1 MSAQNGIFNL
11 KKQLLNLFL
20 IFRSTQKHF
29 MKFILSIVLVALV
42 TYAIGIYGNLP
53 WWSFVVTNLMIAIAL
68 PIKPIQSFLAG
79 ALGVGALWA
88 GLAFGIDMANNHIL
102 SSKVAQILPLGG
114 SYIAL
119 IIVTAFVGA
128 LLGGLASL
136 TGSFVRKPE

>member
-1 MSAQNGIFNL
+1 
-11 KKQLLNLFL
+11 
-20 IFRSTQKHF
+20 
-29 MKFILSIVLVALV
+29 MKFILSILLVGLV
-42 TYAIGIYGNLP
+42 TYAIGIYGTLP
-53 WWSFVVTNLMIAIAL
+53 WWSFVVTNLIIAIAL
-68 PIKPIQSFLAG
+68 PIKPLQSFIAG

-102 SSKVAQILPLGG
+102 STKIAQILPLGG

>member
-1 MSAQNGIFNL
+1 
-11 KKQLLNLFL
+11 
-20 IFRSTQKHF
+20 
-29 MKFILSIVLVALV
+29 MKFILSIVLIALV

-53 WWSFVVTNLMIAIAL
+53 WWSFVVTNLIIAIAL
-68 PIKPIQSFLAG
+68 PIKPLQSFIAG

-88 GLAFGIDMANNHIL
+88 GLAFGIDLANNHIL
-102 SSKVAQILPLGG
+102 STKVAQILPLGG

-119 IIVTAFVGA
+119 IAVTAIVGA

>member
-1 MSAQNGIFNL
+1 
-11 KKQLLNLFL
+11 
-20 IFRSTQKHF
+20 

-68 PIKPIQSFLAG
+68 PIKPLQSFFAG
-79 ALGVGALWA
+79 ALGVGAFWG

>member
-1 MSAQNGIFNL
+1 
-11 KKQLLNLFL
+11 
-20 IFRSTQKHF
+20 
-29 MKFILSIVLVALV
+29 MKFILSILLVGLV

-53 WWSFVVTNLMIAIAL
+53 WWSFVVTNLIIAIAL
-68 PIKPIQSFLAG
+68 PIKPLHSFITG

-88 GLAFGIDMANNHIL
+88 GLAFGIDLANNHIL
-102 SSKVAQILPLGG
+102 STKVAQILPLGG

-119 IIVTAFVGA
+119 ILVTAFVGA

>member
-1 MSAQNGIFNL
+1 
-11 KKQLLNLFL
+11 
-20 IFRSTQKHF
+20 

-68 PIKPIQSFLAG
+68 PIKPLQSFFAG

-102 SSKVAQILPLGG
+102 SSKVAHILPLGG

>member
-1 MSAQNGIFNL
+1 
-11 KKQLLNLFL
+11 
-20 IFRSTQKHF
+20 
-29 MKFILSIVLVALV
+29 MKFIVAIFLHAFLAFAV
-42 TYAIGIYGNLP
+42 GLYSQFP
-53 WWSFVVTNLMIAIAL
+53 WWLFVGTSGIVAFFIMDTPAKSF
-68 PIKPIQSFLAG
+68 FAG
-79 ALGVGALWA
+79 FLGVGALWA

>member
-1 MSAQNGIFNL
+1 MKEQNGIFNL
-11 KKQLLNLFL
+11 KKRLHNFFIINQL
-20 IFRSTQKHF
+20 KHIQ
-29 MKFILSIVLVALV
+29 MKFILSIVLVGLV

-53 WWSFVVTNLMIAIAL
+53 WWSFVMTNLIIAIAL
-68 PIKPIQSFLAG
+68 PIKPLQSFIAG

-88 GLAFGIDMANNHIL
+88 GLAFGIDLANNHIL
-102 SSKVAQILPLGG
+102 STKVAQILPLGG

-119 IIVTAFVGA
+119 IAVTALVGA

>member
-1 MSAQNGIFNL
+1 
-11 KKQLLNLFL
+11 
-20 IFRSTQKHF
+20 
-29 MKFILSIVLVALV
+29 MKFILSILLVGLV
-42 TYAIGIYGNLP
+42 TYAIGIYGTLP
-53 WWSFVVTNLMIAIAL
+53 WWSFVVTNLIIAIAL
-68 PIKPIQSFLAG
+68 PIKPLQSFIAG

-88 GLAFGIDMANNHIL
+88 GLAFGIDLANNHIL
-102 SSKVAQILPLGG
+102 STKVAQILPLGG

>member
-1 MSAQNGIFNL
+1 
-11 KKQLLNLFL
+11 
-20 IFRSTQKHF
+20 
-29 MKFILSIVLVALV
+29 MKFILSILLVGLV
-42 TYAIGIYGNLP
+42 TYAIGIYGTLP
-53 WWSFVVTNLMIAIAL
+53 WWSFVVTNLIIAIAL
-68 PIKPIQSFLAG
+68 PIKPLQSFFAG

-88 GLAFGIDMANNHIL
+88 GLAFGIDLANNHIL
-102 SSKVAQILPLGG
+102 STKVAQILPLGG

>member
-1 MSAQNGIFNL
+1 
-11 KKQLLNLFL
+11 
-20 IFRSTQKHF
+20 

>member
-1 MSAQNGIFNL
+1 
-11 KKQLLNLFL
+11 
-20 IFRSTQKHF
+20 
-29 MKFILSIVLVALV
+29 MKFILSIVLVGLV

-53 WWSFVVTNLMIAIAL
+53 WWSFVVTNLIIAIAM
-68 PIKPIQSFLAG
+68 PIKPLQSFIAG

-88 GLAFGIDMANNHIL
+88 GLAFGIDLANNHIL
-102 SSKVAQILPLGG
+102 STKVAQILPIGG

-119 IIVTAFVGA
+119 IAVTALVGA

>member
-1 MSAQNGIFNL
+1 
-11 KKQLLNLFL
+11 
-20 IFRSTQKHF
+20 

-53 WWSFVVTNLMIAIAL
+53 WWSFVVTNLMIAIAV